1 MPKKLILTGIELAK
15 YINKNP
21 SVTRQQLLNRFK
33 NYKTPRG
40 KKLNYT
46 RLDGIISNHQR
57 TALGA
62 REKDFVGTTTDT
74 RGRKIGVKRGPKTDD
89 IKPIDPAFFK
99 GG

>member
-21 SVTRQQLLNRFK
+21 AVTRQQLLNRFK
-33 NYKTPRG
+33 NYTTPRG

-46 RLDGIISNHQR
+46 RLDGIINNHQR

-62 REKDFVGTTTDT
+62 REKDFVGTATDT
-74 RGRKIGVKRGPKTDD
+74 MGRKIGVKRGPKTDD

-99 GG
+99 G